1 MCLAI
6 PGRVVA
12 VDASDPA
19 GPVATVDYGFTTRR
33 ASLLYLPEARVGEYV
48 VVHAGFATGRLS
60 EAEAR
65 EALEYARQID
75 GIESARRAGLPP
87 PAAPA

>member
-12 VDASDPA
+12 IDVSDSTA
-19 GPVATVDYGFTTRR
+19 PVAEVDYGFTVRR
-33 ASLLYLPEARVGEYV
+33 ASLLYLPDVRVGEYV
-48 VVHAGFATGRLS
+48 VVHAGFATGRVT

-75 GIESARRAGLPP
+75 AIEGSR
-87 PAAPA
+87 APAEPGTPATG